1 MLNNTNKLALGANA
15 DTYASAKRVLRT
27 CRRDDRHVNPVR
39 NIVFSLLIRGSR
51 ISNGVNRLAAMRR
64 SGHLCL
70 LILIGFWLL
79 PVFILPTKVHG
90 HDWPMW
96 RYDAGRRAASSEE
109 LPAQMHLQW
118 VRELATPKPAWPKSQ
133 YRLQFDASYEPVVA
147 GKTIFVGSMVCDR
160 VTAYDTE
167 TGIEKWRFY
176 TDGPVRFAPVVYKDK
191 LYFASDDGYLYCL
204 NAENG
209 SLIRKFLGGPAQNK
223 VIGNDRL
230 ISMWPMRGGPVL
242 YEGKIYFAASIW
254 PFMGTFIHA
263 IDAETGEAIW
273 TNSGSGTT
281 YIMQPHSSPAFA
293 GVAPQGYLV
302 ATEDKLLVSGG
313 RSVPAAY
320 DRKTG
325 QFLYYNMNEY
335 GKTGAC
341 DVMASGDHFFNRGA
355 IYRLSDGIV
364 TPRAPA
370 SVIADEVIIG
380 KKSNTIMA
388 YKLEPGA
395 KKAES
400 LWQAKVPSEL
410 KRIFLKA
417 GSRLYGSGEEGI
429 IFAVDIPLNN
439 GQSRVS
445 WQAKVDGE
453 VWNMLA
459 ADGKLFV
466 ITLEGKLY
474 CFADKRIRP
483 KHHAP
488 EVKPLPADSRQWKDK
503 VRQISEMT
511 DQRDGYCLL
520 LGLGTGELLYQL
532 VNQSDLHIVALDPEP
547 GKVEAMRRRLDEAGL
562 YGTRVAV
569 HLGDITTMQL
579 PPYMANLVVSEYRS
593 QKSAMSSVLFERV
606 FHSLRPYGGTA
617 CFLAPQSEHI
627 QIMRQVLES
636 KLPGSEITSSGEY
649 IMLTRAGPLTD
660 SADWTHQ
667 YGDSANT
674 VMSRDKRVKAPL
686 GLLWF
691 GGPSNDKILPR
702 HGHGPSPQVVGGR
715 LFIEGRNMLRAVDV
729 YTGRLL
735 WERDFTDLGKYYDNT
750 SHQPG
755 ANEIGSNYVS
765 VSDGVYVVYGDK
777 IHVLDPATGRTSK
790 EFSMP
795 HEDRPR
801 WGTIAVWEDLLLA
814 TASPI
819 NIPLTDKPV
828 RTKLPENMQPII
840 KKEADWQYLAGTHP
854 NSAWTQPDYNAETW
868 RTSAAGFG
876 YNYTDNK
883 TMLKDMKDHYT
894 AVYIRK
900 SFSVPEPEDI
910 QELGLVV
917 KYDDA
922 FIAYLNGKEILRV
935 GVFNGSGARASD
947 IEEHERKDWEYFKI
961 DNHRNLLRDGIN
973 VLAIEGHN
981 RKVDSRGFTL
991 NPYLVVLRNGK
1002 PGVNRNIETIG
1013 LPAPVFASTPVP
1025 AFSVRA
1031 AQVRAQVAQ
1040 AQVNNIS
1047 GITVN
1052 ADYASGSKML
1062 VAMDRHSGEALWK
1075 HDAEFSFRHNAIA
1088 MAANKVFCIDGMSTA
1103 KLAYFKRRGLNFE
1116 KERTL
1121 YALDAWT
1128 GELLWKTNEGIFGTW
1143 LGYSVEHDVLLQAG
1157 SRSGDRARDEAGKG
1171 MVAYRGS
1178 DGKVLWR
1185 TDESYKGPPILYH
1198 NWVITQTGGGSG
1210 SAPAEAKV
1218 FDLLTGKYV
1227 MREHSMTGEIIPWT
1241 WVRFKG
1247 CNTAIASEN
1256 LLTFRSASGAFVD
1269 LTRGQGTA
1277 SIGGF
1282 KSGCTSNLIIANGVL
1297 NAPDYTRTC
1306 TCSYQ
1311 NQASLALVY
1320 MPEVVHWTF
1329 DYYASPSTLTPVKQ
1343 VGINFGAPG
1352 NHYSENGTLWLEFP
1366 SIGGPSPDIPVRAK
1380 YYEDPRW
1387 FRHHSSRVQ
1396 GKYNWIATSGV
1407 TGLREVSIRMF
1418 LQPGRNASKVDA
1430 FDKHIGQI
1438 PTWQEEQIK
1447 GVFEQ
1452 PRPYTVRLYFAE
1464 TEEYGIGRR
1473 LFNVSLQDRQVLE
1486 AFDIV
1491 KEAGGANRPVVK
1503 EFKGINVKDD
1513 LKVTLTPVTAG
1524 QASPLLCGI
1533 EIIAEGWTSASSVE
1547 P

>member
-1 MLNNTNKLALGANA
+1 
-15 DTYASAKRVLRT
+15 
-27 CRRDDRHVNPVR
+27 
-39 NIVFSLLIRGSR
+39 
-51 ISNGVNRLAAMRR
+51 
-64 SGHLCL
+64 
-70 LILIGFWLL
+70 
-79 PVFILPTKVHG
+79 
-90 HDWPMW
+90 MW
-96 RYDAGRRAASSEE
+96 RYDAGRRAASPEE
-109 LPAQMHLQW
+109 LPEKMHLQW
-118 VRELATPKPAWPKSQ
+118 VRELAPPKPAWPKSQ

-147 GKTIFVGSMVCDR
+147 GKTIFVGSMVSDC

-176 TDGPVRFAPVVYKDK
+176 SDGPVRFAPVVYKDK

-209 SLIRKFLGGPAQNK
+209 SLIRKFLGGPARNK

-230 ISMWPMRGGPVL
+230 IGVWPMRGGPVL

-325 QFLYYNMNEY
+325 QFLYYHMNEY

-341 DVMASGDHFFNRGA
+341 DVMASDDHFFNRGA

-364 TPRAPA
+364 IPRAPA
-370 SVIADEVIIG
+370 SVIADGVIIG
-380 KKSNTIMA
+380 KRYNSIVA

-395 KKAES
+395 KKAKG

-417 GSRLYGSGEEGI
+417 GSRLYGSGEKGI
-429 IFAVDIPLNN
+429 ILAVDIPLPAPAFASTPVPAFSVRAAQVRAQVAQAQVNN
-439 GQSRVS
+439 GQSKVS
-445 WQAKVDGE
+445 WQAKVEGE

-466 ITLEGKLY
+466 ITLQGRLY
-474 CFADKRIRP
+474 CFADKRTRP
-483 KHHAP
+483 KHYALK
-488 EVKPLPADSRQWKDK
+488 VKPLPAGPRQWKNK
-503 VRQISEMT
+503 VRQILEMT
-511 DQRDGYCLL
+511 DERDGYCLL

-532 VNQSDLHIVALDPEP
+532 VNQSKLHIVALDPDS
-547 GKVEAMRRRLDEAGL
+547 GKAEAIRRRLDEAGL

-569 HLGDITTMQL
+569 HVGDITTMQL
-579 PPYMANLVVSEYRS
+579 PPYMANLVVSEDRS
-593 QKSAMSSVLFERV
+593 QKSALSSVLVKRI

-617 CFLAPQSEHI
+617 CFLMPQSKHI
-627 QIMRQVLES
+627 KIMRRMIKS
-636 KLPGSEITSSGEY
+636 KLPGSEITSSGNF

-715 LFIEGRNMLRAVDV
+715 LFIEGRDMLRAVDV

-735 WERDFTDLGKYYDNT
+735 WERQFQDLGKYYDNT

-765 VSDGVYVVYGDK
+765 VSDAVYVVYGDK
-777 IHVLDPATGRTSK
+777 IHVLDPATGRTTK
-790 EFSMP
+790 EFSPQDAFRQMLS
-795 HEDRPR
+795 EDRPR

-819 NIPLTDKPV
+819 SVPLKDKKG
-828 RTKLPENMQPII
+828 RTNLPENMQPII
-840 KKEADWQYLAGTHP
+840 DKGADWQYLAGAHP
-854 NSAWTQPDYNAETW
+854 NDAWTRPDFSVSPLGDAFRRSPKDNAKTW

-876 YNYTDNK
+876 YDDDDNK
-883 TMLKDMKDHYT
+883 TVLKDMKDHYSV
-894 AVYIRK
+894 VYIRK
-900 SFSVPEPEDI
+900 SFNISEPENI
-910 QELGLVV
+910 HELGLVI

-935 GVFNGSGARASD
+935 GVVNRSGAEASD
-947 IEEHERKDWEYFKI
+947 IEKHESKRWEYFKI
-961 DNHRNLLRDGIN
+961 DNHSSFLRKGTN

-981 RKVDSRGFTL
+981 EKVDSSGFTL

-1002 PGVNRNIETIG
+1002 PRTYRNAKFTG
-1013 LPAPVFASTPVP
+1013 L
-1025 AFSVRA
+1025 
-1031 AQVRAQVAQ
+1031 
-1040 AQVNNIS
+1040 NNIS

-1062 VAMDRHSGEALWK
+1062 VAMDRHSGEVLWNRN
-1075 HDAEFSFRHNAIA
+1075 AEFTFRHNAIA
-1088 MAANKVFCIDGMSTA
+1088 AAANKVFCIDGMSTA
-1103 KLAYFKRRGLNFE
+1103 KLAYLKRRGLDLE
-1116 KERTL
+1116 KQRTL
-1121 YALDAWT
+1121 YALDART
-1128 GELLWKTNEGIFGTW
+1128 GEPLWKTNEGIFGTW
-1143 LGYSVEHDVLLQAG
+1143 LGYSVEHNVLLQAG

-1185 TDESYKGPPILYH
+1185 TDDSYKGPPILYH

-1227 MREHSMTGEIIPWT
+1227 MREHSMTGQTIPWT

-1269 LTRGQGTA
+1269 LTKGQGTA

-1311 NQASLALVY
+1311 NQASLALVH

-1329 DYYASPSTLTPVKQ
+1329 DYYASPSTVVPVKQ

-1352 NHYSENGTLWLEFP
+1352 NRYAENGTLWLEFP

-1380 YYEDPRW
+1380 YEDPRW
-1387 FRHHSSRVQ
+1387 FHHHSSHVQ

-1418 LQPGRNASKVDA
+1418 LQPGRNPSKVDA
-1430 FDKHIGQI
+1430 FDKHIGKI
-1438 PTWQEEQIK
+1438 PTWQEEQLK
-1447 GVFEQ
+1447 GVFER

-1464 TEEYGIGRR
+1464 VEEYGIGRR

-1503 EFKGINVKDD
+1503 EFKGINIKDD

-1524 QASPLLCGI
+1524 RASPLLCGI

-1547 P
+1547 PKKPLALSEQKLALSIAEWVEGVAISLLRKLEMDTSASDRRIAST

>member
-1 MLNNTNKLALGANA
+1 MLNNTHKLPLCANVIPMYR
-15 DTYASAKRVLRT
+15 DS
-27 CRRDDRHVNPVR
+27 RRN
-39 NIVFSLLIRGSR
+39 
-51 ISNGVNRLAAMRR
+51 
-64 SGHLCL
+64 LCL

-79 PVFILPTKVHG
+79 PAFLFPTLVHG

-96 RYDAGRRAASSEE
+96 RYDAGRGAASPEE
-109 LPAQMHLQW
+109 LPEQMHLQW
-118 VRELATPKPAWPKSQ
+118 VRELAPPKSAWPKSQ
-133 YRLQFDASYEPVVA
+133 YRLQFDASYEPIVA
-147 GKTIFVGSMVCDR
+147 GKTIFVGSMISDC

-176 TDGPVRFAPVVYKDK
+176 TDGPVRFAPVAYKDK
-191 LYFASDDGYLYCL
+191 LYFASDDGHLYCL
-204 NAENG
+204 NAKSG
-209 SLIRKFLGGPAQNK
+209 SLIHKFLGGPARNK

-230 ISMWPMRGGPVL
+230 VGMWPMRGGPVL

-263 IDAETGEAIW
+263 IDAETGDTIW

-281 YIMQPHSSPAFA
+281 YLMQPHSSPAFA

-320 DRKTG
+320 DRRTG
-325 QFLYYNMNEY
+325 QFLYYHMNN
-335 GKTGAC
+335 KTGSC
-341 DVMASGDHFFNRGA
+341 EVMASGDHFFNRGA
-355 IYRLSDGIV
+355 LYRLSDGSEIS
-364 TPRAPA
+364 RAPA
-370 SVIADEVIIG
+370 SVIENKVIIG
-380 KKSNTIMA
+380 KRYDAIMA

-395 KKAES
+395 KKAKN
-400 LWQAKVPSEL
+400 LWQTKVTSEL
-410 KRIFLKA
+410 SKIHLKA
-417 GSRLYGSGEEGI
+417 GSRLYGSGENGI
-429 IFAVDIPLNN
+429 ILAIDIPPDNPDKV
-439 GQSRVS
+439 GKVS

-466 ITLEGKLY
+466 ITLQGSLY
-474 CFADKRIRP
+474 CFADEKTNP
-483 KHHAP
+483 KHHVLKA
-488 EVKPLPADSRQWKDK
+488 KPLPAGSRQWKDK
-503 VRQISEMT
+503 VRQILEMT
-511 DQRDGYCLL
+511 DEREGYCLL
-520 LGLGTGELLYQL
+520 LGLDNVELLYQL
-532 VNQSDLHIVALDPEP
+532 VSQSKLHIVALDPDS
-547 GKVEAMRRRLDEAGL
+547 GKAEAIRRRLDEAGL
-562 YGTRVAV
+562 YGTRVVV
-569 HLGDITTMQL
+569 HVGDITTMQL
-579 PPYMANLVVSEYRS
+579 PPYMANLVVSEDLKATGL
-593 QKSAMSSVLFERV
+593 QKDSIFVERV

-617 CFLAPQSEHI
+617 CFLAPQNKHIDTLRRLINSE
-627 QIMRQVLES
+627 M
-636 KLPGSEITSSGEY
+636 PGCAITSSDNF
-649 IMLTRAGPLTD
+649 IILTRPGSLTD

-674 VMSRDKRVKAPL
+674 VMSKDKRVKAPL

-691 GGPSNDKILPR
+691 GGPPNDKILPR
-702 HGHGPSPQVVGGR
+702 HGHGPSPQVVAGR
-715 LFIEGRNMLRAVDV
+715 LFIEGRDILRAVDV

-735 WERDFTDLGKYYDNT
+735 WERDFKDIGKYYDNT

-765 VSDGVYVVYGDK
+765 VSDAVYVVYEGK
-777 IHVLDPATGRTSK
+777 IHVLDPATGRTKK
-790 EFSMP
+790 EFSP
-795 HEDRPR
+795 HSRKGRLAAEDRLR
-801 WGTIAVWEDLLLA
+801 WSTVAVWEDLLLA

-819 NIPLTDKPV
+819 DVPLTDKKSRP
-828 RTKLPENMQPII
+828 KLPENMQSII
-840 KKEADWQYLAGTHP
+840 GKGADWQYLAGAHP
-854 NSAWTQPDYNAETW
+854 NGAWTGADFSVRSPKDNTKTW
-868 RTSAAGFG
+868 KTSAAGFG
-876 YNYTDNK
+876 YNYNDNK
-883 TMLKDMKDHYT
+883 TVLKDMKDNYT
-894 AVYIRK
+894 EVYMRK
-900 SFSVPEPEDI
+900 SFNISKPENLH
-910 QELGLVV
+910 ELGLVI

-935 GVFNGSGARASD
+935 GVFTGSGARASG

-961 DNHRNLLRDGIN
+961 DSHRSLLREGKN

-1002 PGVNRNIETIG
+1002 SGVNRNTEFAG
-1013 LPAPVFASTPVP
+1013 L
-1025 AFSVRA
+1025 
-1031 AQVRAQVAQ
+1031 
-1040 AQVNNIS
+1040 NNPDTS
-1047 GITVN
+1047 GMVN

-1062 VAMDRHSGEALWK
+1062 VAMDRHSGKVLWERS
-1075 HDAEFSFRHNAIA
+1075 AEFTFRHNAIA
-1088 MAANKVFCIDGMSTA
+1088 MAANKVFCIDGMSTV

-1116 KERTL
+1116 QERTL
-1121 YALDAWT
+1121 YALDAST
-1128 GELLWKTNEGIFGTW
+1128 GEPLWETNEGIFGTW

-1178 DGKVLWR
+1178 DGRVLWR

-1198 NWVITQTGGGSG
+1198 DWIITQTGGGSG
-1210 SAPAEAKV
+1210 SAAAEAKV
-1218 FDLLTGKYV
+1218 FNLLSGKYV
-1227 MREHSMTGEIIPWT
+1227 MREHPMTGETIPWT

-1269 LTRGQGTA
+1269 LTKEQGTA

-1311 NQASLALVY
+1311 NQASLALVH

-1329 DYYASPSTLTPVKQ
+1329 DYYAFASAVTPVKQ
-1343 VGINFGAPG
+1343 IGINFGAPG
-1352 NHYSENGTLWLEFP
+1352 NRYAENGTLWLEFP

-1380 YYEDPRW
+1380 YEDPRW
-1387 FRHHSSRVQ
+1387 FRHHSSQVK
-1396 GKYNWIATSGV
+1396 GKYNWIAASGV

-1418 LQPGRNASKVDA
+1418 IQPGRNRSSVDA

-1447 GVFEQ
+1447 GVFQQ

-1464 TEEYGIGRR
+1464 TDEYEVGRR
-1473 LFNVSLQDRQVLE
+1473 LFNISLQGKQVLE
-1486 AFDIV
+1486 AFDII
-1491 KEAGGANRPVVK
+1491 KEAGRANHSVVK
-1503 EFKGINVKDD
+1503 EFKGIKVKDD
-1513 LKVTLTPVTAG
+1513 LRVNLTPMTAG
-1524 QASPLLCGI
+1524 QAGPLLCGI
-1533 EIIAEGWTSASSVE
+1533 EIIAEGW
-1547 P
+1547 

>member
-1 MLNNTNKLALGANA
+1 
-15 DTYASAKRVLRT
+15 
-27 CRRDDRHVNPVR
+27 
-39 NIVFSLLIRGSR
+39 
-51 ISNGVNRLAAMRR
+51 
-64 SGHLCL
+64 
-70 LILIGFWLL
+70 
-79 PVFILPTKVHG
+79 
-90 HDWPMW
+90 MW

-118 VRELATPKPAWPKSQ
+118 VRELAPPKPAWPKSE

-176 TDGPVRFAPVVYKDK
+176 TEGPVRFAPVVYKDK

-204 NAENG
+204 NAKNG
-209 SLIRKFLGGPAQNK
+209 SLVRKFLGGPARNK

-230 ISMWPMRGGPVL
+230 IGMWPMRGGPVL

-281 YIMQPHSSPAFA
+281 YTMQPHSSPAFA

-302 ATEDKLLVSGG
+302 ATKDKLLVSGG

-325 QFLYYNMNEY
+325 QFLYYHMNEY

-355 IYRLSDGIV
+355 IYKLSDGFVI
-364 TPRAPA
+364 PRAPA
-370 SVIADEVIIG
+370 SVIADGVIIG
-380 KKSNTIMA
+380 KRYNSIVA
-388 YKLEPGA
+388 YKLEPEG

-417 GSRLYGSGEEGI
+417 GSRLYGSDEEGI
-429 IFAVDIPLNN
+429 ILAVDIPLNN
-439 GQSRVS
+439 SQSKVS
-445 WQAKVDGE
+445 WRAKVEGE

-466 ITLEGKLY
+466 ITLQGRLY
-474 CFADKRIRP
+474 CFADKRTRP
-483 KHHAP
+483 KHHALK
-488 EVKPLPADSRQWKDK
+488 VKPLPAGSRQWKNK
-503 VRQISEMT
+503 VRQILEMT
-511 DQRDGYCLL
+511 DERDGYCLL
-520 LGLGTGELLYQL
+520 PGLGNGELLEQL
-532 VNQSDLHIVALDPEP
+532 VSQSELHIVAFDPDS
-547 GKVEAMRRRLDEAGL
+547 GKVEAIRRRLDEAGL

-569 HLGDITTMQL
+569 HLGDITTMRL
-579 PPYMANLVVSEYRS
+579 PPYMANLVVSEARS
-593 QKSAMSSVLFERV
+593 QKSALSSVLFERV

-617 CFLAPQSEHI
+617 CFLAPQNEHI
-627 QIMRQVLES
+627 KIMRRVLES
-636 KLPGSEITSSGEY
+636 KLPGSKITSSGNL

-667 YGDSANT
+667 YSDSANT

-715 LFIEGRNMLRAVDV
+715 LFIEGRDMLRAVDV

-750 SHQPG
+750 DHQPG

-801 WGTIAVWEDLLLA
+801 WGTIAVWEDILLA

-828 RTKLPENMQPII
+828 RTKLPENMQPVI
-840 KKEADWQYLAGTHP
+840 KKGADWQYLAGTHP
-854 NSAWTQPDYNAETW
+854 NSTWTRLDFNAETW
-868 RTSAAGFG
+868 GTSAAGFG
-876 YNYTDNK
+876 YNYKDNK
-883 TMLKDMKDHYT
+883 TVLKDMEDHYSV
-894 AVYIRK
+894 VYIRK
-900 SFSVPEPEDI
+900 SFSIPEPEDI
-910 QELGLVV
+910 HELGLVV

-922 FIAYLNGKEILRV
+922 FIAYLNGKEVLRV
-935 GVFNGSGARASD
+935 GVFNGSGAKASD
-947 IEEHERKDWEYFKI
+947 IEKHEHKGWEYFKI
-961 DNHRNLLRDGIN
+961 DNHRNLLREGTN

-981 RKVDSRGFTL
+981 RKVDSSGFTL

-1002 PGVNRNIETIG
+1002 PGVNRNIKTPG
-1013 LPAPVFASTPVP
+1013 L
-1025 AFSVRA
+1025 
-1031 AQVRAQVAQ
+1031 
-1040 AQVNNIS
+1040 NNIS
-1047 GITVN
+1047 RITVN
-1052 ADYASGSKML
+1052 ANYSSGSKML

-1075 HDAEFSFRHNAIA
+1075 RNAEYSLRHNTIA
-1088 MAANKVFCIDGMSTA
+1088 VAANKVFCIDGMSAA
-1103 KLAYFKRRGLNFE
+1103 KLAYYKRRGLNFE
-1116 KERTL
+1116 QERTL
-1121 YALDAWT
+1121 YALDART
-1128 GELLWKTNEGIFGTW
+1128 GEPLWKINEGIFGTW

-1157 SRSGDRARDEAGKG
+1157 SRSGDRAKDEAGKG
-1171 MVAYRGS
+1171 MVAYRGT

-1185 TDESYKGPPILYH
+1185 TDDSYKGPPILYH
-1198 NWVITQTGGGSG
+1198 NWIITQTGGDDE
-1210 SAPAEAKV
+1210 SAKAEAKV

-1227 MREHSMTGEIIPWT
+1227 MREHPMTGETIPWT

-1306 TCSYQ
+1306 VCSYQ
-1311 NQASLALVY
+1311 NQTSLALVH

-1329 DYYASPSTLTPVKQ
+1329 DYFASESTVTPVKQ

-1352 NHYSENGTLWLEFP
+1352 NRYAENGTLWLEFP

-1387 FRHHSSRVQ
+1387 FRHHSSRVK
-1396 GKYNWIATSGV
+1396 GKHNWITASGV
-1407 TGLREVSIRMF
+1407 TGLKEVSIRMF
-1418 LQPGRNASKVDA
+1418 LQPGRNPSEVDA

-1438 PTWQEEQIK
+1438 PTWQEEHIK

-1491 KEAGGANRPVVK
+1491 KEAGRINRPVVK
-1503 EFKGINVKDD
+1503 EFKGINIKDD
-1513 LKVTLTPVTAG
+1513 LRVTLTPVTAG

-1533 EIIAEGWTSASSVE
+1533 EIIAEGW
-1547 P
+1547 